1 MLGFKLL
8 ADLLHLLLMLLLLL
22 HKFLSNQPVVVPD
35 LRIALLL
42 FSNLRLASNLLF
54 SVRGDKPQI
63 VVFH

>member
-1 MLGFKLL
+1 MV
-8 ADLLHLLLMLLLLL
+8 LLLLD
-22 HKFLSNQPVVVPD
+22 KFLSDQSVVVSD

-42 FSNLRLASNLLF
+42 FSNLRLASDLLF